1 MQECL
6 LQWDALSLEAASW
19 LELSLVGNARVGI
32 MEKQTHTESRQPPT
46 IQQVYFC
53 KKELSQMRLWW
64 FSFFVMVAVIIVFFL
79 RE

>member
-1 MQECL
+1 M
-6 LQWDALSLEAASW
+6 QWDALNLEAACW

-53 KKELSQMRLWW
+53 KKRVESDEVVVVFLSCNGSSDYCL
-64 FSFFVMVAVIIVFFL
+64 FP
-79 RE
+79 